1 MRLTFTP
8 GWVSFTPKQMTK
20 YPKESNNKPMA
31 CLVGEAGSMP
41 HL

>member
-20 YPKESNNKPMA
+20 YPNYINENILIRYKS
-31 CLVGEAGSMP
+31 VS
-41 HL
+41 